1 MAFHELLKALEEEI
15 KGCILSGLCGCMSP
29 DELFSPVHA
38 HKWLQFPLQRIVKKD
53 ERKKRKAKILS
64 NISLSLSSYF
74 FLPVNLY
81 IHLPQ

>member
-38 HKWLQFPLQRIVKKD
+38 HKWLQFPLHRIVKKD
-53 ERKKRKAKILS
+53 ERKKEKLKYYLIF
-64 NISLSLSSYF
+64 LSLSSYF

-81 IHLPQ
+81 IHLPR